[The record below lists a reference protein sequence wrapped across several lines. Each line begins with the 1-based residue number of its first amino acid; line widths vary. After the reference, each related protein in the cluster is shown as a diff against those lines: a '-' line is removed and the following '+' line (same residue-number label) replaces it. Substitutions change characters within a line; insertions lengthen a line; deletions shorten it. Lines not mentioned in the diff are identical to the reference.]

1 MTEQDAQPAGN
12 SKSDDILDYL
22 RQKRDAAQIVDVE
35 EERIQVVVFRLN
47 DTLFAIYGSDAK
59 EVLECGKI
67 TVIPGSPDFILGI
80 VNVRGDVESV
90 IDLGRFLRL
99 PPERESEKL
108 RIIIAHNGEV
118 RSGIRVD
125 AIEDVVDI
133 PKSAVGPA
141 ISTLSES
148 IREHVAGETTYR
160 GRSVTLLDIGRIFE
174 KIAAE

>member
-1 MTEQDAQPAGN
+1 MTEQNALSADR
-12 SKSDDILDYL
+12 SRSDDILDYL
-22 RQKRDAAQIVDVE
+22 RHKNDADQIVDVE

-59 EVLECGKI
+59 EVLEVEKI
-67 TVIPGSPDFILGI
+67 TAVPGSPDFILGI

-90 IDLGRFLRL
+90 IDLSRFLHL

-108 RIIIAHNGEV
+108 RIIIAQNGEV
-118 RSGIRVD
+118 RSGIRVT

-148 IREHVAGETTYR
+148 IREHVVGETMYR
-160 GRSVTLLDIGRIFE
+160 GRSVTVLDVGRIFE

>member
-1 MTEQDAQPAGN
+1 MTEQDALSADR
-12 SKSDDILDYL
+12 SRSDDILDYL
-22 RQKRDAAQIVDVE
+22 RHKNDAAQIVDVE
-35 EERIQVVVFRLN
+35 EERIQVVIFRLN

-59 EVLECGKI
+59 EVLEVEKI
-67 TVIPGSPDFILGI
+67 TVVPGSPDFILGI

-90 IDLGRFLRL
+90 IDLSRFLHL

-108 RIIIAHNGEV
+108 RIIIAQNGEV
-118 RSGIRVD
+118 RSGIRVS

-133 PKSAVGPA
+133 PKSALGPA

-148 IREHVAGETTYR
+148 MREHVAGETEYR
-160 GRSVTLLDIGRIFE
+160 GRSVTVLDVGRIFE